1 MIPNMSAMGS
11 AHMLGEG
18 GGLAAAARR
27 GRERI
32 RQREEAAARAAAQN
46 DTMSETTLA
55 PQGSEGEHENASG
68 NAKGTS
74 SEKTAPEKSLEERE
88 GLAKGKT
95 FVYGEEEN
103 NVVKKHET
111 SGFRKW
117 VRKHIP

>member
-1 MIPNMSAMGS
+1 MSAMGS

-32 RQREEAAARAAAQN
+32 RQREEAARAAAQN

>member
-1 MIPNMSAMGS
+1 MGS

-32 RQREEAAARAAAQN
+32 RQREEAARAAAQS
-46 DTMSETTLA
+46 DAMSETTLA
-55 PQGSEGEHENASG
+55 PQGTEGEHENASG
-68 NAKGTS
+68 NGKGTS
-74 SEKTAPEKSLEERE
+74 FGKTTPEKSLEEKKSP
-88 GLAKGKT
+88 AKGGA